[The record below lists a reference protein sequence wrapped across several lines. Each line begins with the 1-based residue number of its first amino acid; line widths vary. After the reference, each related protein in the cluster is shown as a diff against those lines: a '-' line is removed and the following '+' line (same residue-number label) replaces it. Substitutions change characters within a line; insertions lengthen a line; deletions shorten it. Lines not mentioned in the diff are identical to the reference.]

1 MKFERKNQCRD
12 LVLRIERNAAA
23 YRGTRL
29 TAADTLLFATILKF
43 SHAKVLAESMDKN
56 LREMQ
61 REQQGILDK

>member
-1 MKFERKNQCRD
+1 MFAWKNQCRD

-43 SHAKVLAESMDKN
+43 SDTKALAESMDKS

-61 REQQGILDK
+61 REQQGIPDK